1 MITIE
6 QVQELYDLL
15 LGEKLPAGCIVPE
28 SGLPNLSCSVADTI
42 IWYLQAVL
50 HVIPENFEQC
60 GECDAIY
67 DTNCSGYCEKV
78 IAAEEGNQMV
88 FTTMA
93 RPLCEECVLPPR
105 HCEGCMRY
113 CDADVPLDNDDRCP
127 FCVTGKGENER
138 VLASELPWRKVKV
151 KT

>member
-6 QVQELYDLL
+6 QVQELYDMLT
-15 LGEKLPAGCIVPE
+15 GEKQPEGCVIPE
-28 SGLPNLSCSVADTI
+28 SEMPNLSAIAAFTV
-42 IWYLQAVL
+42 IWYLQTGPRI
-50 HVIPENFEQC
+50 IPDHFEQC
-60 GECDAIY
+60 KECDAIY

-78 IAAEEGNQMV
+78 IAAEEGSQMV
-88 FTTMA
+88 FTTTA

-138 VLASELPWRKVKV
+138 VLASELPRR
-151 KT
+151 TG